1 MVLGNKGSKSDPR
14 ERASEHAREYDRG
27 DCNGTHVNAGI
38 LCSGA
43 ECGKAGRSSDRR
55 GPSRLANHLWS
66 NDRHS
71 HARTAVPLINS
82 PPYSPVGDL
91 RSIP

>member
-14 ERASEHAREYDRG
+14 ECASEHAREYDRG
-27 DCNGTHVNAGI
+27 DCNGTHMNAGI

-43 ECGKAGRSSDRR
+43 ECGKQADRR
-55 GPSRLANHLWS
+55 IGVVPPDLQIILGPTTVILM
-66 NDRHS
+66 
-71 HARTAVPLINS
+71 ARTAVPLINS